1 MKRVRRNSRVYN
13 INPTNLLYENGETTN
28 CSEGNQIFAKQIGH
42 IEITSGQIVAYDP
55 FVSEGDQSFTRKV
68 AIGKYPILLLV
79 KRLESG
85 VERVAYAMIKFTNEQ
100 AIEWELATR
109 AGQELKH
116 LKEDEFYGY
125 GVNTRDGLFHGC

>member
-1 MKRVRRNSRVYN
+1 MYN
-13 INPTNLLYENGETTN
+13 INPKNLLYETRETSIS
-28 CSEGNQIFAKQIGH
+28 SEDDQLFSKQLGY
-42 IEITSGQIVAYDP
+42 IEITSGQIVACDP

-68 AIGKYPILLLV
+68 AQGKYPILLLV

-85 VERVAYAMIKFTNEQ
+85 DERIAYAMIKFTNEQ

-125 GVNTRDGLFHGC
+125 GVNTGDGLFHGC

>member
-1 MKRVRRNSRVYN
+1 M
-13 INPTNLLYENGETTN
+13 LLT
-28 CSEGNQIFAKQIGH
+28 
-42 IEITSGQIVAYDP
+42 
-55 FVSEGDQSFTRKV
+55 SFTWKV

-85 VERVAYAMIKFTNEQ
+85 DERVAYAMIKFTNEQ